1 MGCTACGQG
10 NSGSYKGDN
19 CCLKAM
25 DTVTPMN
32 DIANGDQNFCFC
44 GITDQICK
52 NLRANEGIHPSATH
66 SNTDC
71 DDLSSLNDLATGSLH
86 NALMTLNM
94 CDVDAYKCWLDSLL
108 SWDWNVDK
116 AIICAICGLWDALQ
130 CIDKK
135 TRQAVTT
142 NVLWQGEENIF
153 DLPTLNLGK
162 SLSNFDYVDLHLSFG
177 TERIVARITLS
188 AGLGGIP
195 TAVIMDKISNNNS
208 AGIGGGGIAAK
219 EIGVSFPSDTELK
232 IDHFIWSI
240 TGCAPGTLDSA
251 QPALFLPLSST
262 TKTKEYCDTQDF
274 SQDKPHKVLAVEGIT
289 SRDTGSCIVNNG

>member
-116 AIICAICGLWDALQ
+116 AIICAICGLWEVLE

-135 TRQAVTT
+135 TRKSVTT
-142 NVLWQGEENIF
+142 NVLWEGEEDIF
-153 DLPTLNLGK
+153 DLPVLNLNS
-162 SLSNFDYVDLHLSFG
+162 SLDEYDYIDLHLLFG
-177 TERIVARITLS
+177 TERVVSRLTLA
-188 AGLGGIP
+188 AGLEGIP
-195 TAVIMDKISNNNS
+195 TSVIMDKVSGNES
-208 AGIGGGGIAAK
+208 RGVGGGAIAAK
-219 EIGVSFPSDTELK
+219 EIGVRFPANNQLK
-232 IDHFIWSI
+232 IDHFVWSLV
-240 TGCAPGTLDSA
+240 GCKPGILDSTE
-251 QPALFLPLSST
+251 PSIFLPMST
-262 TKTKEYCDTQDF
+262 TQKTKQYSDTQDED
-274 SQDKPHKVLAVEGIT
+274 QDKPHKVLAVEGII
-289 SRDTGSCIVNNG
+289 SHDTGSCIVNNG